1 MTGLPSPYYQ
11 DEQAVIY
18 HADCR
23 DVLPHLGPVD
33 CVITDP
39 PYGDTKL
46 AWDHQVSGWAS
57 LLPASCLWCCG
68 SMRYFLDCRDEFV
81 GWKFAQE
88 VVWEKHNGSGFTT
101 DRFKR
106 VHELVT
112 HWYRGPWADV
122 YKSPQYT
129 HTGIPKNPRR
139 SKFGAGKH
147 LGFLG
152 TRIYD
157 GSDKRLVTSILRI
170 NSLQGKADHP
180 TQKPLP
186 LLAPLIQ
193 YSCPPG
199 GVILDPFCGSGS
211 TVVAAKQLGRKAIGI
226 EISEEYCRITV
237 DRLRQSILP
246 FTPPPVVTPPHAALF
261 APTGAP

>member
-39 PYGDTKL
+39 PYGDTQL
-46 AWDHQVSGWAS
+46 AWDDVVRGWTG
-57 LLPASCLWCCG
+57 LLPTNSLWSCG
-68 SMRYFLDCRDEFV
+68 SLRYFLEHGEEFAQ
-81 GWKFAQE
+81 WKFAQDL
-88 VVWEKHNGSGFTT
+88 VWEKQNGSGFQA

-106 VHELVT
+106 VHECVT
-112 HWYRGPWADV
+112 HWYRGAWSEI
-122 YKSPQYT
+122 Y
-129 HTGIPKNPRR
+129 KNPLKEERGDGKKGFRR
-139 SKFGAGKH
+139 QAMTPHMGK
-147 LGFLG
+147 GDSSFY
-152 TRIYD
+152 RDD
-157 GSDKRLVTSILRI
+157 GSRFIRSVMKIQNEHSR
-170 NSLQGKADHP
+170 ACHP
-180 TQKPLP
+180 TQKPVALMLP
-186 LLAPLIQ
+186 LIA

-211 TVVAAKQLGRKAIGI
+211 TVVAAKQLGRKAIGV
-226 EISEEYCRITV
+226 EISEAYCRITV
-237 DRLRQSILP
+237 DRLRQAVLP